1 MFKVLNDVPCRL
13 SLKYCKQLRA
23 LIFKML
29 QKNPDERP
37 TTHQILDMDFLYPV
51 VLKSNDLSFKFY
63 TNTISMMNTLISEY
77 VQADKSP
84 EKPE

>member
-1 MFKVLNDVPCRL
+1 MMFKVLNDMPCRL

-37 TTHQILDMDFLYPV
+37 STDQILDMDFLYPE
-51 VLKSNDLSFKFY
+51 VLKSNEKVSSSFFDHSI
-63 TNTISMMNTLISEY
+63 TTMNTIR
-77 VQADKSP
+77 K
-84 EKPE
+84 